1 MTLVRFD
8 NVSLEFGDVP
18 LLVHIE
24 FGIELGER
32 VCLIGRNGAGKSSL
46 LKLITGELEPDHG
59 NIEFQS
65 GMVVSQLA
73 QTMPGGLDRKVFD
86 VVESGL
92 ADLRRMCADY
102 QKRSALPLDA
112 KGLKELEALQHNIE
126 VHGGWDLERRIE
138 TILTELNLPADRPL
152 RELSNGWRRRVAL
165 AQALVCN
172 PELLLLDEPTNH
184 LDLSTIEWLEG
195 KVHAFSGSVLF
206 VTHDRVLT
214 QRLATRIV
222 ELDRGR
228 VTSWPGDY
236 ANFLVQKQKT
246 LQDEARHNALF
257 DKRLAQ
263 EEAWIREGIKAR
275 RTRNEGRV
283 RALQAMRL
291 ERAKRLQPLGKARV
305 RLQVATPSGRK
316 VIDARRLSYRYGGA
330 PVIDDFSIKI
340 MRGDRLGIVGNNG
353 VGKSTLLRLLIG
365 DLSPQQGAVKLGTH
379 LDIGYFDQQ
388 RQDLN
393 PEKTIA
399 ENVGDG
405 REHININGKDQH
417 IVSYLTGFLFSPK
430 RAMTPVKAL
439 SGGECNRVLLA
450 KLFTR
455 PSNLLVLDEPTN
467 DLDIET
473 LEVLEARLVEYRGT
487 LIVVSHDREFLD
499 NVVTSVVV
507 FEEGAEIREYV
518 GNFSDWL
525 RHGKRLAELDNPN
538 KPILRNEVA
547 VAPVVKPGANKPR
560 KLSYHLQRELDTLP
574 AKIETLEREV
584 ETLQARIDD
593 PGFYDRP
600 FAEVQPVLDELVGKQ
615 QELEQSIER
624 WSGLEDMQDE
634 VKS

>member
-8 NVSLEFGDVP
+8 KVSLEFGDVP
-18 LLVHIE
+18 LLVNIE
-24 FGIELGER
+24 FAIEPGER
-32 VCLIGRNGAGKSSL
+32 ACLIGRNGTGKSSL
-46 LKLITGELEPDHG
+46 LKLITGELEPDYG
-59 NIEFQS
+59 DIEYQS
-65 GMVVSQLA
+65 GMVVSQLT
-73 QTMPGGLDRKVFD
+73 QTLSGGLDRKVFD
-86 VVESGL
+86 VVASGL
-92 ADLRRMCADY
+92 ADLRLMCADY
-102 QKRSALPLDA
+102 QERSALPLDA
-112 KGLKELEALQHNIE
+112 KGLKELDALQHSIE
-126 VHGGWDLERRIE
+126 VHGGWDLERRVE

-152 RELSNGWRRRVAL
+152 HELSNGWRRRVAL

-172 PELLLLDEPTNH
+172 PDLLLLDEPTNH

-195 KVHAFSGSVLF
+195 KVRTFAGSVLF

-228 VTSWPGDY
+228 MSSWPGGY
-236 ANFLVQKQKT
+236 ANYLVQKQKT
-246 LQDEARHNALF
+246 LEDEARHNTLF

-283 RALQAMRL
+283 RALHAMRV
-291 ERAKRLQPLGKARV
+291 ERAKRLKPLGKARV
-305 RLQVATPSGRK
+305 RMQDPTPSGRK
-316 VIDARRLSYRYGGA
+316 AIEARHMSYGYGGA

-340 MRGDRLGIVGNNG
+340 MRGDRIGIVGNNG

-365 DLSPQQGAVKLGTH
+365 DLSPQQGSIKLGTH

-467 DLDIET
+467 DLDVET

-507 FEEGAEIREYV
+507 FEAGGEICEYI

-538 KPILRNEVA
+538 RPTPREVV
-547 VAPVVKPGANKPR
+547 VAAPAVKPEANKPR
-560 KLSYHLQRELDTLP
+560 KLSYHLQRELNTLP
-574 AKIETLEREV
+574 GKIETLEREV
-584 ETLQARIDD
+584 KTLQSRIGDH
-593 PGFYDRP
+593 GFYDQP
-600 FAEVQPVLDELVGKQ
+600 FAQVQPVLDELAGKQ
-615 QELEQSIER
+615 RELERAIER

-634 VKS
+634 AKN